1 MELRVS
7 NPHQCLVQ
15 LHQSSSF
22 RAGII
27 TLLAA
32 LFLIPLFLIGKVITA
47 RHDHQQNVLQTVA
60 GHWGQRQTL
69 TGPVLVVPYVEHINS
84 VDTVTDKDGES
95 RVVSKDVYN
104 DHTAILLPE
113 VLEIR
118 ADLKEEHQQQ
128 GIYDALVYTA
138 NISLSGKFDHNV
150 LMKSGEGERRIQ
162 WDKAYVMLGM
172 SDTRAI
178 TGGAPSLL
186 WGEDRV
192 ALEPGTMMP
201 NVLPLGLHATL
212 PAGDYAGDTGHTFK
226 MTLNLRGSDGFF
238 FTPLGKD
245 TKARISSSWT
255 QPIFQGNALPV
266 THETN
271 GQGFNAEWEIPHLM
285 RNYPQYWELG
295 DKANHDLNSFTA
307 GVSLQQT
314 GTAYT
319 QAQKLLPHTA
329 FILGWIFLVL
339 LVIERERQ
347 QRLPLMQYVLV
358 GTVFALFHL
367 VLLALAEYLPFDYA
381 YPLTTGVTATLIG
394 ITLWSST
401 RSSKISM
408 GLTILTV
415 MLYGLL
421 YWILQWEDYALA
433 AGVGLLVLAVGLV
446 MYATRRKTAP
456 ES

>member
-27 TLLAA
+27 ILLAA
-32 LFLIPLFLIGKVITA
+32 FFLIPLLLIEKVINA
-47 RHDHQQNVLQTVA
+47 RHDHQQQSLQTVA
-60 GHWGQRQTL
+60 EHWGQRQTL
-69 TGPVLVVPYVEHINS
+69 TGPVLVVPYVEHINN

-118 ADLKEEHQQQ
+118 ADLKTEHQQQ
-128 GIYDALVYTA
+128 GIYDVPVYTA

-162 WDKAYVMLGM
+162 WDKAYVMLGI

-178 TGGAPSLL
+178 TGDVPSLL

-192 ALEPGTMMP
+192 AFEPGTMLP
-201 NVLPLGLHATL
+201 NVLPLGLHTIL
-212 PAGDYAGDTGHTFK
+212 PAGDYANGTEHTFK
-226 MTLNLRGSDGFF
+226 LTLNLRGSDGFF
-238 FTPLGKD
+238 FAPLGRN
-245 TKARISSSWT
+245 TKARISSNWT
-255 QPIFQGNALPV
+255 QPTFQGNAFPA

-271 GQGFNAEWEIPHLM
+271 EQGFDAEWEIPHLM
-285 RNYPQYWELG
+285 RNYPQYWEL
-295 DKANHDLNSFTA
+295 DNKANHNLNSFTA
-307 GVSLQQT
+307 GVSLQLT
-314 GTAYT
+314 GAVYH
-319 QAQKLLPHTA
+319 QAQKLLPYTA
-329 FILGWIFLVL
+329 LILGWIFLVL
-339 LVIERERQ
+339 LVMERERQ
-347 QRLPLMQYVLV
+347 QQLPLVQYILI
-358 GTVFALFHL
+358 GTVFVLFHL
-367 VLLALAEYLPFDYA
+367 ILLVLAEYLPFDYA
-381 YPLTTGVTATLIG
+381 YLLTTGVTTTLIG
-394 ITLWSST
+394 ITLWSIT

-408 GLTILTV
+408 GLAILTV

-421 YWILQWEDYALA
+421 YWILQREDYALA
-433 AGVGLLVLAVGLV
+433 AGVGLAVLAAGLV
-446 MYATRRKTAP
+446 MYTTRRKTVSKA
-456 ES
+456 